1 MLAPAG
7 NPSSDEVMECNVSE
21 MESLRVDGHSILTRD
36 FIIPKFNILSI
47 FWIEFLR
54 DIFYHDY
61 NINVGEDSMAN
72 KVSKTIQKKQK
83 MQERIEKMEEE
94 VKELERK
101 ASEEIGK
108 HVLKTWNVQDDSD
121 KVFDVIESLKKDA
134 DNLLEQDD
142 LGKSESDETQE
153 TY

>member
-1 MLAPAG
+1 
-7 NPSSDEVMECNVSE
+7 
-21 MESLRVDGHSILTRD
+21 
-36 FIIPKFNILSI
+36 
-47 FWIEFLR
+47 
-54 DIFYHDY
+54 
-61 NINVGEDSMAN
+61 MAN
-72 KVSKTIQKKQK
+72 KVSKTMQKKQK